1 MYMESRKAVLVNL
14 FTEKKWKRR
23 YREWTCG
30 HSVGGREW
38 DDAESSINIYM
49 LSCVRQIAGKE
60 FCATQGAQSGTL

>member
-1 MYMESRKAVLVNL
+1 MKSRKIVLTNL
-14 FTEKKWKRR
+14 FAGKEWRCR
-23 YREWTCG
+23 CREWTCG